1 MQPLSH
7 VTELITHS
15 IAAIL
20 TKPSDGDEDSTQ
32 QLDAL
37 VVGGIDTIGKRNEL
51 PSLQTQLVDQ
61 VDSAHNH
68 LSSRVR

>member
-1 MQPLSH
+1 MQPLGH
-7 VTELITHS
+7 VTELIAHS

-20 TKPSDGDEDSTQ
+20 TKPSDCDEDSTQ

-37 VVGGIDTIGKRNEL
+37 VVGGVDTIGKRDEL
-51 PSLQTQLVDQ
+51 PSLHTQPVDQ
-61 VDSAHNH
+61 VDSAHDH